1 MKMKSVASACGAI
14 VAPIVTLAAI
24 AAIVCSGATA
34 LCREP
39 TMNSKSAVINE
50 SASAGTS
57 LSQVESAVIAKTN
70 AARARSGLPP
80 LAADGQLMSGAR
92 THARW
97 MAQNRNLSH
106 GSGVAENI
114 GMGQTSASEAVTS
127 WMQSSGHRANILDGG
142 HTRIGVAM
150 AHSPNG
156 TAYWCQQFR

>member
-1 MKMKSVASACGAI
+1 MMQMKSVATRYGRLVLL
-14 VAPIVTLAAI
+14 VALA
-24 AAIVCSGATA
+24 CSGATA

-39 TMNSKSAVINE
+39 AMPGMISGA
-50 SASAGTS
+50 ASSGVS

-80 LAADGQLMSGAR
+80 LAADGQLMNGAR
-92 THARW
+92 NHARW
-97 MAQNRNLSH
+97 MAQNSNLTH
-106 GSGVAENI
+106 GRGVAENI

-150 AHSPNG
+150 AHSPDG

>member
-14 VAPIVTLAAI
+14 VAPIVTLVALA
-24 AAIVCSGATA
+24 CTGATA

-39 TMNSKSAVINE
+39 AITSKSSLINE
-50 SASAGTS
+50 AASAGTS
-57 LSQVESAVIAKTN
+57 LSQIESAVIAKTN

-106 GSGVAENI
+106 GSGVTENI

-150 AHSPNG
+150 AHSANG

>member
-1 MKMKSVASACGAI
+1 MQMKSVAIACGGI
-14 VAPIVTLAAI
+14 VALVAMA
-24 AAIVCSGATA
+24 CSGATA

-39 TMNSKSAVINE
+39 AMTATTAMTPTISGA
-50 SASAGTS
+50 ASPGS
-57 LSQVESAVIAKTN
+57 GLSQVESAVIAKTN

-80 LAADGQLMSGAR
+80 LTADGQLMNGAR
-92 THARW
+92 NHARW
-97 MAQNRNLSH
+97 MAQNRNLTH
-106 GSGVAENI
+106 GRGVAENI

-150 AHSPNG
+150 AHSPDG

>member
-1 MKMKSVASACGAI
+1 MI
-14 VAPIVTLAAI
+14 
-24 AAIVCSGATA
+24 SGA
-34 LCREP
+34 
-39 TMNSKSAVINE
+39 
-50 SASAGTS
+50 ASPGAG

-80 LAADGQLMSGAR
+80 LAADGQLMNGAR
-92 THARW
+92 NHARW
-97 MAQNRNLSH
+97 MANNRNLTH
-106 GSGVAENI
+106 GRGVAENI

-150 AHSPNG
+150 AHSPDG

>member
-1 MKMKSVASACGAI
+1 MKMKSVASSCGTI
-14 VAPIVTLAAI
+14 VALVVL
-24 AAIVCSGATA
+24 VCSGATA
-34 LCREP
+34 LCQEP
-39 TMNSKSAVINE
+39 AMTSKSSMISEA
-50 SASAGTS
+50 ASAGTS
-57 LSQVESAVIAKTN
+57 LSQVESAVIARTN

-142 HTRIGVAM
+142 YTRIGVAM

>member
-1 MKMKSVASACGAI
+1 MQMKSVATACGGI
-14 VAPIVTLAAI
+14 VALVAMA
-24 AAIVCSGATA
+24 CSGATA

-39 TMNSKSAVINE
+39 AMTGIISGP
-50 SASAGTS
+50 ASPGAS

-80 LAADGQLMSGAR
+80 LTADGQLMNGAR
-92 THARW
+92 NHARW

-106 GSGVAENI
+106 GSGVTENI

-127 WMQSSGHRANILDGG
+127 WMHSSGHRANILGGG

-150 AHSPNG
+150 VHSADG

>member
-1 MKMKSVASACGAI
+1 MKMKSVASACGTI
-14 VAPIVTLAAI
+14 VALVVL
-24 AAIVCSGATA
+24 VCSGATA

-39 TMNSKSAVINE
+39 AMTSKNSMTSEA
-50 SASAGTS
+50 ASAGTS
-57 LSQVESAVIAKTN
+57 LSQVESAVIARTN

>member
-1 MKMKSVASACGAI
+1 MKMKSVAYTCGTI
-14 VAPIVTLAAI
+14 VAPIVTLVAV
-24 AAIVCSGATA
+24 VCSGATA

-39 TMNSKSAVINE
+39 AMTSKSGVINE

-57 LSQVESAVIAKTN
+57 LSQVESAVIARTN

>member
-1 MKMKSVASACGAI
+1 MQMKLVATRCGRMM
-14 VAPIVTLAAI
+14 VI
-24 AAIVCSGATA
+24 AVMACSGATA

-39 TMNSKSAVINE
+39 AMTGMISGPVSPG
-50 SASAGTS
+50 AG

-70 AARARSGLPP
+70 VARARSGLPP
-80 LAADGQLMSGAR
+80 LAADGQLMNGAR
-92 THARW
+92 NHARW

-114 GMGQTSASEAVTS
+114 GMGQTSASDAVTS

-150 AHSPNG
+150 AHSPDG
-156 TAYWCQQFR
+156 KAYWCQQFR